1 MSMLGLPA
9 PNACARA
16 ATRARPRRIEK
27 HLDPRR
33 QRMDRPSFFGDR
45 NRETASCRVILVSV
59 DNGEDVDKMWV
70 GVTRESADAA
80 RRHRR
85 GSVFRSRTAWL
96 RRFQGP
102 GTGCP

>member
-33 QRMDRPSFFGDR
+33 QWMID
-45 NRETASCRVILVSV
+45 
-59 DNGEDVDKMWV
+59 
-70 GVTRESADAA
+70 
-80 RRHRR
+80 
-85 GSVFRSRTAWL
+85 
-96 RRFQGP
+96 RRFLATATARPRHAVQFWCLWITVRMWTRCGWALRGRVLAKRSP
-102 GTGCP
+102 RPMAPLESSLLARDQVQE

>member
-1 MSMLGLPA
+1 MLGLPA

-45 NRETASCRVILVSV
+45 NRETASCRAILVSV

-70 GVTRESADAA
+70 GVTRESAGKALPKAYGALGIELA
-80 RRHRR
+80 RE
-85 GSVFRSRTAWL
+85 GSSPGRSS
-96 RRFQGP
+96 
-102 GTGCP
+102 